1 MPFVTEELWQ
11 RLPHEGESVMLA
23 AYPRG
28 AAAGSGGTV
37 EPMAELM
44 ALVTAIRNVR
54 SEYGVDPKK
63 RIDVTVTGSPEAV
76 ALVQEQLGWIRALAR
91 IERLDTVGSAPP
103 AAAGTI
109 RQPVGRYEVLVPLA
123 GLFDVA
129 AEKARLSRE
138 LVKVL
143 GERDALAKR
152 LDNPQFVE
160 RAKPEVVAEAR
171 EKLEALTARAGK
183 IQATLRSLDGL

>member
-1 MPFVTEELWQ
+1 
-11 RLPHEGESVMLA
+11 
-23 AYPRG
+23 
-28 AAAGSGGTV
+28 
-37 EPMAELM
+37 MAELM
-44 ALVTAIRNVR
+44 ALVTSIRTVR
-54 SEYGVDPKK
+54 SEYGVDPKR
-63 RIDVTVTGSPEAV
+63 RIEVTVVGSAE
-76 ALVQEQLGWIRALAR
+76 ALVLVEAERAWIRALAR

-143 GERDALAKR
+143 GERDALAQR
-152 LDNPQFVE
+152 LDNPQFVQ

-171 EKLEALTARAGK
+171 EKLEELTARAGK